1 MLTKSHLELKS
12 HFTYKLSEIER
23 REERTLDNF
32 NAIKSALLVNK
43 KVGVWKG
50 GACLGL
56 PIHDVE
62 YVPNDSGGSICVY
75 ISNTRIPLP
84 AGVSIWMFESFRVKV
99 TSFYKTLRFLTHVC
113 TIS

>member
-1 MLTKSHLELKS
+1 MLNKSYLELKS
-12 HFTYKLSEIER
+12 HFTYKLSGIEHK
-23 REERTLDNF
+23 EERTLDNF

-43 KVGVWKG
+43 KLGVWKDDV
-50 GACLGL
+50 CLGF

-62 YVPNDSGGSICVY
+62 YVPNGSGGSICVY
-75 ISNTRIPLP
+75 ISNKRIPLP

-99 TSFYKTLRFLTHVC
+99 RSFYKTVKCLTHVC